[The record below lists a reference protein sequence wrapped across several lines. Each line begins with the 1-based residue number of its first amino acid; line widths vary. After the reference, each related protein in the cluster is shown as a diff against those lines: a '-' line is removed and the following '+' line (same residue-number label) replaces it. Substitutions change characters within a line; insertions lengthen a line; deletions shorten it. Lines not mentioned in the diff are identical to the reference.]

1 MKIARMHMVMCYG
14 TGCVASG
21 SPAVKAALLAALK
34 KADLSDEVSVIESG
48 CNGFCANGP
57 ILVVYPGG
65 IFYHDLKPSDM
76 EELVQEHVLKGRPV
90 ERLMFTDPVSN
101 KPVPLVKD
109 IPFFSRQCV
118 RVLSN
123 KGRIAAESIEEY
135 IAYDGYSAYLK
146 ALMRMKPEEI
156 IAEVKASGLR
166 GRGGA
171 GFPTA
176 IKWDL
181 CRKSP
186 GDLKYILCNAD
197 EGDPGAFMDR
207 SILEAD
213 PHALL
218 EGMLIGALAI
228 GASEGYIYCRAEY
241 PLALERLRH
250 AIAECRAMGLIGKN
264 ILGTDFSFDF
274 HIAQGSGAFVC
285 GEETALMRSV
295 EGKRGEPRPR
305 PPFPAVAG
313 LWEKPSVL
321 NNVETFANIPLI
333 IRNGSDWYR
342 SKGTEKSP
350 GTKIFAVTGKINNIG
365 LVEVPIGISLG
376 EIVYDIG
383 GGIPNG
389 KAFKAAQI
397 GGPSGGCI
405 PKEHLNVPIDFET
418 LTELGAI
425 MGSGGLIVMDED
437 TCMVDMARFFLDF
450 VQEESCGKCVPC
462 RIGTKRM
469 LEILDRICAG
479 EGEEGDIEKLITLGE
494 QIKDTSLCGLGQ
506 TAPNPVLSTIR
517 HFREEYEIHIREKRC
532 PAGVCSGLVRAPC
545 ISACPAGVYV
555 PGFVSLVGEKRYVE
569 ALRVHRDKNPF
580 ASVCA
585 RVCFH
590 ACERKCRR
598 ADLDDPVAIRGVKR
612 FMVDQEEAIQVPEIR
627 ENAVNA
633 KKKVAIIG
641 AGPAGLTC
649 GFFLARLGY
658 KPTIFEAA
666 SKPGG
671 MLVQTIPA
679 YRLPRKELE
688 REIDMIQQMGVT
700 VKTNQVLGSDFTLE
714 GLRDEGYEA
723 VFLGVGAPTGT
734 RLSMPNADAEGVDD
748 SLTFLSQYNLTG
760 SAPVGKKVA
769 VIGGGNAAIDAAR
782 TALRLGAESVTIL
795 YRRTRDEMPAFKEEI
810 DAAES
815 EGVELKTLVLP
826 QEIIAEDGKVVGV
839 RCFNMWLGDFDS
851 SGRRRPQVSEDTE
864 AFIVEAD
871 QVIAAI
877 GQKLDSNPLLGS
889 LTVNFAPNGFIA
901 ADPLTGQTSVP
912 WLFAGGDAATGPAS
926 VVEAVG
932 AGERAAVGIDKF
944 LSGEEHAFWRDEYDV
959 DSDYDPDA
967 DPSMEGRA
975 QVEMLAAEERA
986 HSFDEVELAF
996 SESVALR
1003 EAKRCLR
1010 CDYRA
1015 PGQTSCK

>member
-1 MKIARMHMVMCYG
+1 MKIPRMHMVLCFG

-21 SPAVKAALLAALK
+21 APAVKQALVTALDDAGLA
-34 KADLSDEVSVIESG
+34 DEVSVIESG
-48 CNGFCANGP
+48 CNGFCAAGP

-65 IFYHDLKPSDM
+65 IFYHDLQPEDM
-76 EELVQEHVLKGRPV
+76 KELVEEHVLKGRPV
-90 ERLMFTDPVSN
+90 ERLMFVNPVSD
-101 KPVPLVKD
+101 KVVPLVKD

-135 IAYDGYSAYLK
+135 IAYDGYSGYLK
-146 ALMRMKPEEI
+146 ALLHMTPEAI
-156 IAEVKASGLR
+156 IEEVKASGLR

-176 IKWDL
+176 IKWGL
-181 CRKSP
+181 CRKAQS
-186 GDLKYILCNAD
+186 DVKYILCNAD

-213 PHALL
+213 PHSLL
-218 EGMLIGALAI
+218 EGMLIGALAV
-228 GASEGYIYCRAEY
+228 GATEGYIYCRAEY
-241 PLALERLRH
+241 PLALERLDH
-250 AIAECRAMGLIGKN
+250 AIAQCRSMGLTGKN
-264 ILGTDFSFDF
+264 ILGTDFSFEF
-274 HIAQGSGAFVC
+274 HVSQGSGAFVC

-333 IRNGSDWYR
+333 IRNGSEWYR
-342 SKGTEKSP
+342 SQGTEKSP

-365 LVEVPIGISLG
+365 LVEVPIGIPLG

-383 GGIPNG
+383 GGIPND
-389 KAFKAAQI
+389 KPFKAAQI

-405 PKEHLNVPIDFET
+405 PKEHLNVPVDFET

-469 LEILDRICAG
+469 LEILDRICSG

-494 QIKDTSLCGLGQ
+494 QIQETSLCGLGQ

-517 HFREEYEIHIREKRC
+517 HFREEYEIHIRDKKC
-532 PAGVCSGLVRAPC
+532 PAGVCAGLVRAPC

-569 ALRVHRDKNPF
+569 ALRVHRDRNPF

-590 ACERKCRR
+590 ACESKCRR
-598 ADLDDPVAIRGVKR
+598 ADLDDPVSIRGVKR
-612 FMVDQEEAIQVPEIR
+612 YMVDQEEVIQLPEIR

-633 KKKVAIIG
+633 QKKVAIIG

-649 GFFLARLGY
+649 AFFLARLGY
-658 KPTIFEAA
+658 KPTIFEAT

-688 REIDMIQQMGVT
+688 REIAMIQEMGVT
-700 VKTNQVLGSDFTLE
+700 IETNKALGKDFSFE
-714 GLRDEGYEA
+714 DLRSQGYEA

-734 RLSMPNADAEGVDD
+734 RLSMVNADVEGVDD
-748 SLTFLSQYNLTG
+748 SLTFLSEYNLTG
-760 SAPVGKKVA
+760 KVPVGKNVA

-782 TALRLGAESVTIL
+782 TAIRLGAETVTVL
-795 YRRTRDEMPAFKEEI
+795 YRRTEDEMPAFKEEI
-810 DAAES
+810 EEAKR
-815 EGVELKTLVLP
+815 EGVMLRTLVSP
-826 QEIIAEDGKVVGV
+826 QEIVAENGKATGV
-839 RCFNMWLGDFDS
+839 RCFNMWLGEFDS
-851 SGRRRPQVSEDTE
+851 SGRRRPQVSEE
-864 AFIVEAD
+864 SGPFVVEAD
-871 QVIAAI
+871 QIIAAI
-877 GQKLDSNPLLGS
+877 GQKLDSKALLGS
-889 LTVNFAPNGFIA
+889 ETVTLAPNGFIQTDA
-901 ADPLTGQTSVP
+901 LYAQTSLP
-912 WLFAGGDAATGPAS
+912 WLFAGGDATTGPSS

-944 LSGEEHAFWRDEYDV
+944 LSGEEHAFWREDYDV
-959 DSDYDPDA
+959 DAEFDPDA
-967 DPSMEGRA
+967 DPSMEARA
-975 QVEMLAAEERA
+975 HVEMLTADQRA
-986 HSFDEVELAF
+986 HNFEEVELAF
-996 SESVALR
+996 SEAVAVR
-1003 EAKRCLR
+1003 EARRCLR